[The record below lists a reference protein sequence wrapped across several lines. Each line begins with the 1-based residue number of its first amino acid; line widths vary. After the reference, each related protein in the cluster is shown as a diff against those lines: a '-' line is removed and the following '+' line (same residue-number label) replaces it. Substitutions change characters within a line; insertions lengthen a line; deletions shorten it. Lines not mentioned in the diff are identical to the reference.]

1 MSRDAGMKSRACRPV
16 TPDRTPWMARGGAWN
31 RMFPRAGED
40 DRMAGAV
47 AGNIR

>member
-1 MSRDAGMKSRACRPV
+1 MSRDAGMKSRACRPG
-16 TPDRTPWMARGGAWN
+16 TPDSAPWMARGGAWN
-31 RMFPRAGED
+31 RMFPRAGKE